1 MPFIP
6 KHTVEPPLVVTLDVG
21 TSSVRALLFDRFG
34 RGVEGVEG
42 RRAYEMQTTPDGG
55 VEADAEALFDRVQR
69 SLDDL
74 LEQAGPLQQR
84 IGGVAVSTFWHNVLG
99 VDSDASPLTPVY
111 SWADTRSA
119 ALAAE
124 LKGRLDEKA
133 VHARTGCRFHP
144 SYLPAKLL
152 WLSRRDP
159 ERFRRVSRWISFGEY
174 LALRLFGRT
183 LVSIS
188 MASGTGLL
196 NQHTLTWDEEVM
208 NALPIRVEQLSPLGD
223 MDTPFIGLQGAFAQR
238 WPALKEVPWFPAVG
252 DGACSNL
259 GSGCI
264 SLDRVALMVG
274 TSGAMRVLG
283 QVERVMIPW
292 GLFGYRADR
301 QRWVMGGA
309 LSNGGNFFEWLRT
322 TLQTG
327 SPEEIER
334 GLLALEPDAHG
345 LTILPF
351 LAGERSPGWAAEAR
365 AAIVG
370 LRLPTRPLEIMR
382 AGLEAVGYRFA
393 LIYQLL
399 KPLIPETHEIIASGG
414 ALLRSPAWIQIMADV
429 LGHPITAST
438 EAEASS
444 RGAALLALEA
454 LGALPDLREAPISFG
469 QTYLPDPDRHERY
482 QRALERQQKLY
493 DLLVNPT
500 PEH

>member
-6 KHTVEPPLVVTLDVG
+6 KQAVEPPLVVTLDVG
-21 TSSVRALLFDRFG
+21 TSSVRAFLFDRLG

-74 LEQAGPLQQR
+74 LEQAGPLRQR
-84 IGGVAVSTFWHNVLG
+84 IGGVAVSTFWHSVLG
-99 VDSDASPLTPVY
+99 VGSDASPLTPVY

-119 ALAAE
+119 AAAAE
-124 LKGRLDEKA
+124 LKRRLDEKA

-152 WLSRRDP
+152 WLSQRDP
-159 ERFRRVSRWISFGEY
+159 GRFHRASRWISFGEY

-183 LVSIS
+183 VVSVSI
-188 MASGTGLL
+188 ASGTGLL
-196 NQHTLTWDEEVM
+196 NQHTLTWDEEVT

-223 MDTPFIGLQGAFAQR
+223 MDTPLTGLQGEFARR

-259 GSGCI
+259 GSGCTA
-264 SLDRVALMVG
+264 LDRIALMVG

-283 QVERVMIPW
+283 EVGKVTIPW

-301 QRWVMGGA
+301 RRWVIGGA
-309 LSNGGNFFEWLRT
+309 LSNGGNLLEWLRS

-370 LRLPTRPLEIMR
+370 LRLHTRPMEIMR
-382 AGLEAVGYRFA
+382 AGLEAVAYRFA

-399 KPLIPETHEIIASGG
+399 KPLIPEAHEIIASGG
-414 ALLRSPAWIQIMADV
+414 ALLRSPAWIGIMADV
-429 LGHPITAST
+429 LGHPLTAST

-454 LGALPDLREAPISFG
+454 LGALPDLREAPFSFG
-469 QTYLPDPDRHERY
+469 RTYLPDPDRHERY
-482 QRALERQQKLY
+482 QRALERQRELY
-493 DLLVNPT
+493 DLLVSPK